1 MCRLDG
7 IRQSGGMALTGKTEN
22 AGLRRLY
29 HQRISHPHFMD
40 AAEVVSWLGAMQG
53 QDYIGTKWAFGLR
66 LPGSTETDIDQAIAD
81 KVIMRTWAMRGTLH
95 YVAPADIHW
104 ILGLLAPRQIAGN
117 KGRYK
122 ELELDEPTLIRSTE
136 LIAKALQD
144 GQHLSRPELF
154 TILEAND
161 ISTAGQRGV
170 YLLQR
175 AGLERLIYQGE
186 MRGKDTTFHTLD
198 AGQTLPRDEALSKL
212 AYRYFSSRGPAT
224 LADYVNWSGLPI
236 TEARAG
242 LESVKSKLI
251 EETVNDQIYWLSQEK
266 HQQPERSLYLLPG
279 FDEYILGYKDR
290 TAVVEPEFLDAIC
303 PGGNGIF
310 KPTIVSDGQVVG
322 IWKRT
327 LKKKTV
333 EITLEPFR
341 PLGSDEM
348 DVLVEAAGGYGRYLG
363 LTPVIQ

>member
-1 MCRLDG
+1 MVNQIL
-7 IRQSGGMALTGKTEN
+7 QSGGIALTGKTGN

-29 HQRISHPHFMD
+29 HQRITHPHFKD
-40 AAEVVSWLGAMQG
+40 TTEVVSWLGAMQG
-53 QDYIGTKWAFGLR
+53 QDYLGTKWAFGLR
-66 LPGSTETDIDQAIAD
+66 LPGSTDAAIEQAIVD
-81 KVIMRTWAMRGTLH
+81 GVVMRTWAMRGTLH
-95 YVAPADIHW
+95 FVAPQDIHW

-122 ELELDEPTLIRSTE
+122 ELELDESTLIRSTD
-136 LIAKALQD
+136 LIVKALQD

-154 TILEAND
+154 VIFEANG

-170 YLLQR
+170 FMLQR
-175 AGLERLIYQGE
+175 AGLERRVYQGE
-186 MRGKDTTFHTLD
+186 MKGKDTTFHILNE
-198 AGQTLPRDEALSKL
+198 GKTLPKDEALATL
-212 AYRYFSSRGPAT
+212 ALRYFSSRGPAT
-224 LADYVNWSGLPI
+224 LADFINWSGLPI

-251 EETVNDQIYWLSQEK
+251 EETVDGQIYWLSPEK
-266 HQQPERSLYLLPG
+266 HKHPERPLYLLPG

-290 TAVVEPEFLDAIC
+290 TRVVEPEFLDAIC

-310 KPTIVSDGQVVG
+310 KPTIVYDGQVVG
-322 IWKRT
+322 TWKRT

-341 PLGSDEM
+341 PLNSDVI
-348 DVLVEAAGGYGRYLG
+348 DKINEAAVAFGKYLG
-363 LTPVIQ
+363 LTPVIK